1 MPNEE
6 LQKMKDRIKVLEQK
20 KRVLEHKVS
29 NEARKERTRRLI
41 QKGALLEKYLEEESM
56 SLKDTENLL
65 KVLANFKN
73 KNKEYVIR
81 QIKSL
86 DEEVIENNKIK
97 PFLNAP

>member
-20 KRVLEHKVS
+20 KRALEHKVS
-29 NEARKERTRRLI
+29 NESRKERTRRLI
-41 QKGALLEKYLEEESM
+41 QKGALLEKYLEAESM

-81 QIKSL
+81 LIKSL
-86 DEEVIENNKIK
+86 DEEVHLK
-97 PFLNAP
+97 

>member
-6 LQKMKDRIKVLEQK
+6 LQKMKDRIKVLEEK

-86 DEEVIENNKIK
+86 DEEVH
-97 PFLNAP
+97 

>member
-41 QKGALLEKYLEEESM
+41 QKGALLEKYLEEEESM
-56 SLKDTENLL
+56 SLKDTEKLL

-86 DEEVIENNKIK
+86 DEEVH
-97 PFLNAP
+97 

>member
-29 NEARKERTRRLI
+29 NEARRERTRRLI
-41 QKGALLEKYLEEESM
+41 QKGALLEKYLEEESL

-86 DEEVIENNKIK
+86 DEEVIKNNKMK
-97 PFLNAP
+97 PF

>member
-6 LQKMKDRIKVLEQK
+6 LQKMKNRIKVLEQK

-41 QKGALLEKYLEEESM
+41 QKGALLGKYLEEESL

-65 KVLANFKN
+65 KILANFKN

-81 QIKSL
+81 QIR
-86 DEEVIENNKIK
+86 
-97 PFLNAP
+97 

>member
-6 LQKMKDRIKVLEQK
+6 LQKMKDRIKFLEQK

-29 NEARKERTRRLI
+29 NEARRERTRRLI
-41 QKGALLEKYLEEESM
+41 QKGALLEKYLEEESL

-65 KVLANFKN
+65 KVLADFKN

-86 DEEVIENNKIK
+86 DEEVH
-97 PFLNAP
+97 

>member
-81 QIKSL
+81 LIKSL
-86 DEEVIENNKIK
+86 DEEVH
-97 PFLNAP
+97 

>member
-41 QKGALLEKYLEEESM
+41 QKGALWEKYLEEESM

-86 DEEVIENNKIK
+86 DDEEVHEK
-97 PFLNAP
+97 

>member
-41 QKGALLEKYLEEESM
+41 QKGALLEKYLEEESL

-65 KVLANFKN
+65 KVLADFKN

-81 QIKSL
+81 QINRL
-86 DEEVIENNKIK
+86 DEEIH
-97 PFLNAP
+97 

>member
-29 NEARKERTRRLI
+29 NEARRERTRRLI
-41 QKGALLEKYLEEESM
+41 QKGALLEKYLEEESL

-73 KNKEYVIR
+73 KNNEYVIR
-81 QIKSL
+81 QVKSL
-86 DEEVIENNKIK
+86 DEEVH
-97 PFLNAP
+97 

>member
-41 QKGALLEKYLEEESM
+41 QKGALLEKYLEEESL

-65 KVLANFKN
+65 KVLADFKN

-81 QIKSL
+81 QINSL
-86 DEEVIENNKIK
+86 DEEIH
-97 PFLNAP
+97 

>member
-29 NEARKERTRRLI
+29 NEARRERTRRLI
-41 QKGALLEKYLEEESM
+41 QKGALLEKYLEEESL

-65 KVLANFKN
+65 KVLADFKN

-86 DEEVIENNKIK
+86 DEEDH
-97 PFLNAP
+97 

>member
-20 KRVLEHKVS
+20 KRVLEHKIS

-41 QKGALLEKYLEEESM
+41 QKGALLEKYLEEENL
-56 SLKDTENLL
+56 SLEDTENLL

-86 DEEVIENNKIK
+86 DEEIH
-97 PFLNAP
+97 

>member
-41 QKGALLEKYLEEESM
+41 QKGALLEKYLEEESL

-86 DEEVIENNKIK
+86 DEEVHLK
-97 PFLNAP
+97 